1 MNERDEQEL
10 KELLQR
16 HIPRADAEP
25 RRDLWPQMRGRMESP
40 PAKRWLWFEWA
51 LAGALVAGLLVNP
64 GTILV
69 LLYHL

>member
-1 MNERDEQEL
+1 MNESAEKEL

-16 HIPRADAEP
+16 HVPRGNAEP
-25 RRDLWPQMRGRMESP
+25 RRDLWPQMLKRMEAP
-40 PAKRWLWFEWA
+40 PRKWAWLDWA
-51 LAGALVAGLLVNP
+51 LAGTLLAGLLLNP